1 MEFQGAIA
9 LFRPSGTAQNHI
21 TVNNNTTFSG
31 GWVSAGDAGTATG
44 ANANN
49 SGVLFDGTGTVTLS
63 NASGGNFNAML
74 VPITASGV
82 TVNFNGVNPNND
94 GAAVTIG
101 TANYTANLQL
111 AATNSGRI
119 NLVQPNA
126 FAGSGATP
134 APARVALSN
143 GGILGTGGVA
153 QTFGTLTLTSGGTLD
168 LGSGAGIVQFADSH
182 SQTWSGTLSITN
194 WTGNTSGGGSDEVVF
209 GSGLTGLTAAQLA
222 AIRFSGFATGAKF
235 VTGGEIVPASTTAL
249 LLGDVNLDGHVNAA
263 DLTAMMTALT
273 DLNAYKTAH
282 PTFDPGIGDV
292 NADGA
297 FNNKDLQGLITY
309 LQGGHGSVSAVP
321 EPSFVGADL
330 DLPIPALSWAGYR
343 RRRIA

>member
-1 MEFQGAIA
+1 M
-9 LFRPSGTAQNHI
+9 
-21 TVNNNTTFSG
+21 
-31 GWVSAGDAGTATG
+31 
-44 ANANN
+44 
-49 SGVLFDGTGTVTLS
+49 
-63 NASGGNFNAML
+63 
-74 VPITASGV
+74 
-82 TVNFNGVNPNND
+82 
-94 GAAVTIG
+94 
-101 TANYTANLQL
+101 
-111 AATNSGRI
+111 
-119 NLVQPNA
+119 
-126 FAGSGATP
+126 
-134 APARVALSN
+134 
-143 GGILGTGGVA
+143 
-153 QTFGTLTLTSGGTLD
+153 
-168 LGSGAGIVQFADSH
+168 
-182 SQTWSGTLSITN
+182 
-194 WTGNTSGGGSDEVVF
+194 VF

-321 EPSFVGADL
+321 EPASLALMGFA
-330 DLPIPALSWAGYR
+330 IPALSWAGYR
-343 RRRIA
+343 RRRTAR